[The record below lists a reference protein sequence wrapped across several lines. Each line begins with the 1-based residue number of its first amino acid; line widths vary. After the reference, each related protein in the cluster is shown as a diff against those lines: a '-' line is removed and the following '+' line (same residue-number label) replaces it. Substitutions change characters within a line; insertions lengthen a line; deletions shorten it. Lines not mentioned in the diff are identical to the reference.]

1 MRVSL
6 HKYEH
11 IEAPVRA
18 EGPLGS
24 VVVFALGIRIPNPSI
39 YS

>member
-11 IEAPVRA
+11 IEAPVRG
-18 EGPLGS
+18 EGPFGSDVAFAQGEPQPTLG
-24 VVVFALGIRIPNPSI
+24 
-39 YS
+39 